1 MDTQQLKLLAGL
13 VRGLLQPTHPS
24 LGHGQALD
32 LIAALPG
39 LRNWPEVMAFPER
52 VAAAELDTTSIGR
65 LAFRLK
71 KRYAVDMSPQE
82 LLVVLSPPGAVV
94 ARRAPQIWPAGPVPG
109 VYIAT
114 AQKAIDALLEVYEDA
129 TDGAL
134 LYAERAGNGCPSAID
149 LGEYG
154 LWSSGLDRVPSGTLL
169 VVGPLELDQQSWD
182 ETASRLET
190 ACKYALDSGHR
201 VAVLLDSPTPEM
213 LHQDV
218 RLMVTSR
225 DGHVDEETA
234 LIGIVTDEGELQS
247 RVPFSEAWPTL
258 EPVTPAGTADALPTP
273 LMGPLRDALAERA
286 NGLLLFGSAVIA
298 EHSAMDLVAASL
310 ALTAHAGPAARIMAR
325 HRSTPSKDWDV
336 PEAIRQLPFLPS
348 IESAYA
354 QGYRRL
360 IYHPSYT
367 EPELLLKYS
376 EDALLICGTFG
387 ADVMNVFM
395 STMRAGGG
403 TDKEADL
410 LTRVVAIA
418 ATVPIPSNDGIK
430 VIADLYV
437 TTRTPIESMVTFE
450 QVEQFLKD
458 NLLTR
463 WKDGLAG
470 LLESGIVAPV
480 DVKKAFPRNDGIKAF
495 VDEYVKRKK
504 SRATA

>member
-52 VAAAELDTTSIGR
+52 VAAAELDTTSTGR

-71 KRYAVDMSPQE
+71 KRFAVDMSPQE
-82 LLVVLSPPGAVV
+82 LLVALSPPGAVPS
-94 ARRAPQIWPAGPVPG
+94 RGAPQIWPTGPVPG
-109 VYIAT
+109 VYVT
-114 AQKAIDALLEVYEDA
+114 TSSDAIGALLEAYEDA

-134 LYAERAGNGCPSAID
+134 VYAESAGNGWSGSID
-149 LGEYG
+149 LGDYG

-169 VVGPLELDQQSWD
+169 VVGPLKLDQQSWND
-182 ETASRLET
+182 AGERLEM
-190 ACKYALDSGHR
+190 ACNHALNSGHR
-201 VAVLLDSPTPEM
+201 IAVLLDTPTPDTINE
-213 LHQDV
+213 DV
-218 RLMVTSR
+218 RLIVMSR
-225 DGHVDEETA
+225 ADHTDHDTA
-234 LIGIVTDEGELQS
+234 LIGVVTDEGELEA
-247 RVPFSEAWPTL
+247 VTPFARPWPRIELVPTL
-258 EPVTPAGTADALPTP
+258 ATTDAFPASLV
-273 LMGPLRDALAERA
+273 GPLRDALTERTS
-286 NGLLLFGSAVIA
+286 GLLLFGSAVIA

-310 ALTAHAGPAARIMAR
+310 ALTEHAGPAARVMAR

-360 IYHPSYT
+360 IYHPSYAR
-367 EPELLLKYS
+367 PELLLEYS
-376 EDALLICGTFG
+376 EDALLICGTYG

-403 TDKEADL
+403 TDMEADL
-410 LTRVVAIA
+410 LARIIAIA
-418 ATVPIPSNDGIK
+418 ATTPLSSNDGNK
-430 VIADLYV
+430 VVADLYV
-437 TTRTPIESMVTFE
+437 ATSSPMDNVVTFE
-450 QVEQFLKD
+450 QVEQFLND

-463 WKDGLAG
+463 WKDGLDR
-470 LLESGIVAPV
+470 LLEAGIVEPAEV
-480 DVKKAFPRNDGIKAF
+480 RKAFPRNEGIKTF
-495 VDEYVKRKK
+495 VDAYIKKRKA
-504 SRATA
+504 RATA

>member
-24 LGHGQALD
+24 LSHGQALD

-52 VAAAELDTTSIGR
+52 VAAAELDTTSTAR

-82 LLVVLSPPGAVV
+82 LLVALSPPGTVV
-94 ARRAPQIWPAGPVPG
+94 ARGAPQIWPSGPVPG

-114 AQKAIDALLEVYEDA
+114 SQKAIDALLEVYEDA

-182 ETASRLET
+182 GTASRLET
-190 ACKYALDSGHR
+190 ACRYALDSGHR
-201 VAVLLDSPTPEM
+201 VAVLLDSPTLEM

-234 LIGIVTDEGELQS
+234 LIGVVTDEGELQA
-247 RVPFSEAWPTL
+247 RVPFSGAWPTI

-273 LMGPLRDALAERA
+273 LMGPLRDALAERT
-286 NGLLLFGSAVIA
+286 NGLLLFGSAVIS

-310 ALTAHAGPAARIMAR
+310 ALTEHAGPAARIMAR

-376 EDALLICGTFG
+376 ADALLICGTYG

-403 TDKEADL
+403 TDMEADL
-410 LTRVVAIA
+410 LARIVAIA
-418 ATVPIPSNDGIK
+418 ATTPLPSNDGNK
-430 VIADLYV
+430 MVADLYV
-437 TTRTPIESMVTFE
+437 ATGAPIDNVATFE
-450 QVEQFLKD
+450 QIEQFLNDK
-458 NLLTR
+458 LLTR
-463 WKDGLAG
+463 WKDGLAS
-470 LLESGIVAPV
+470 LLEAGIVAPAEA
-480 DVKKAFPRNDGIKAF
+480 KKAFPRSEGIKAF
-495 VDEYVKRKK
+495 VDEYVKKK
-504 SRATA
+504 KARATA